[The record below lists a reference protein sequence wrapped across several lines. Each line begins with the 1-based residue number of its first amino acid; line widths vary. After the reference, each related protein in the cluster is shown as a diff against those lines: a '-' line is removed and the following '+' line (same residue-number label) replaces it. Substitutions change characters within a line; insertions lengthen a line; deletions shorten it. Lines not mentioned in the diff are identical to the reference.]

1 MRLSLQTQTTSF
13 LGVSVGVRARPR
25 RRVGKPSHHPFHPRI
40 RNVVAPSA
48 SSPFAQK
55 TWSNPTGAVLDE
67 IVTKTVYAAARPF
80 VWNEI
85 DVGGR
90 MVIVKLRD
98 GSLWVHS
105 PVSLDEETRRA
116 VDALGCV
123 KHVVSPNYEHVKY
136 AKEWKEAYPNCTLYG
151 CPLLKEKKPDIPYDV
166 DLVNG
171 TPEAWMGEFD
181 MEWFSC
187 EETPIVGGA
196 FFNEVVFHHRPS
208 GTLCVTDVFW
218 NYPSDTVGDVSVPL
232 WTRVWKFLMD
242 QVYLPLYKR
251 LMVVDR
257 EGYEA
262 SARRVSEEWQWSTLI
277 PCHGT
282 VIRGDRARAALRSH
296 LLD

>member
-1 MRLSLQTQTTSF
+1 M
-13 LGVSVGVRARPR
+13 A
-25 RRVGKPSHHPFHPRI
+25 
-40 RNVVAPSA
+40 
-48 SSPFAQK
+48 
-55 TWSNPTGAVLDE
+55 
-67 IVTKTVYAAARPF
+67 
-80 VWNEI
+80 
-85 DVGGR
+85 
-90 MVIVKLRD
+90 IVKLRD

-105 PVSLDEETRRA
+105 PVGLDEETRRA
-116 VDALGCV
+116 VDALGSV

-136 AKEWKEAYPNCTLYG
+136 AKAWKEAYPNCTLYG
-151 CPLLKEKKPDIPYDV
+151 CPLLKEKKSDIPYDV

-196 FFNEVVFHHRPS
+196 FFNEVVFHHLPS

-218 NYPSDTVGDVSVPL
+218 NYPSDSVGDVSVPL
-232 WTRVWKFLMD
+232 GTRVWKFLMD
-242 QVYLPLYKR
+242 RAYLPLYKS

-257 EGYEA
+257 EAYEA
-262 SARRVSEEWQWSTLI
+262 SARRVSEEWQWSTLV

-282 VIRGDRARAALRSH
+282 VIRGDLAREALRSH